1 VTLSVFSPPRPVQ
14 LRPAGGPP
22 LVLIAHGSR
31 DPRSA
36 STMRRL
42 ASRVR
47 ASWAGP
53 VSAAFLDFN
62 LPGVPSVLRGLA
74 PGASAP
80 SVVVPCLLTS
90 AHHGRVDV
98 PQVLA
103 DAGVPTRLTP
113 VLGPATPADE
123 PDPRLVAALRRR
135 LSELDASF
143 DALVLI
149 AAGTSYAAARST
161 VDAVAGSL
169 GRALDMP
176 CLVGYASASAPTPA
190 EAVAELR
197 RRGASRIAAA
207 SYFLAP
213 GRLYDVA
220 ATSARAA
227 GAVAVAGPLGPAD
240 EIVRLILA
248 RAQAPAQDLVDH
260 EVNVM
265 IDAVW

>member
-1 VTLSVFSPPRPVQ
+1 
-14 LRPAGGPP
+14 

-36 STMRRL
+36 STIRRL
-42 ASRVR
+42 AARVG
-47 ASWAGP
+47 ASWSGP

-62 LPGVPSVLRGLA
+62 LPAVPSVLRGLA
-74 PGASAP
+74 PGASGPAI
-80 SVVVPCLLTS
+80 VVPCLLTS
-90 AHHGRVDV
+90 AYHGRVDV

-113 VLGPATPADE
+113 VLGPDSPDE
-123 PDPRLVAALRRR
+123 RPDPRLVAALRRR
-135 LSELDASF
+135 LSELDSSF
-143 DALVLI
+143 DALVLV

-161 VDAVAGSL
+161 VEASARSL
-169 GRALDMP
+169 GQALDVP
-176 CLVGYASASAPTPA
+176 CRVGYASASAPTPA

-197 RRGASRIAAA
+197 RLGASRVAGA

-220 ATSARAA
+220 AASARAA

-240 EIVRLILA
+240 EIVRLVLA
-248 RAQAPAQDLVDH
+248 RARAALGA
-260 EVNVM
+260 
-265 IDAVW
+265 AV

>member
-1 VTLSVFSPPRPVQ
+1 VTLSVLASPRPAPPR
-14 LRPAGGPP
+14 RPGTPP

-36 STMRRL
+36 STIRRL
-42 ASRVR
+42 ASRVG
-47 ASWAGP
+47 AAWSGP

-62 LPGVPSVLRGLA
+62 LPGVVSVLRGLA
-74 PGASAP
+74 PGGAAP

-90 AHHGRVDV
+90 AYHGRVDV
-98 PQVLA
+98 PGVLT

-113 VLGPATPADE
+113 VLGPAAPGDE
-123 PDPRLVAALRRR
+123 PDPRLLAALRRR

-143 DALVLI
+143 DAVVLI

-161 VDAVAGSL
+161 VDASARSL
-169 GRALDMP
+169 GRSLGMP

-190 EAVAELR
+190 EAVAELH
-197 RRGASRIAAA
+197 RRGASRVAVA

-220 ATSARAA
+220 AASARAG

-240 EIVRLILA
+240 EIVTLVLA
-248 RAQAPAQDLVDH
+248 RARAAL
-260 EVNVM
+260 
-265 IDAVW
+265 

>member
-1 VTLSVFSPPRPVQ
+1 VTLTVAYSPRPATPR
-14 LRPAGGPP
+14 RPGAPP

-31 DPRSA
+31 DPRSS
-36 STMRRL
+36 STIRRL
-42 ASRVR
+42 ASRVG
-47 ASWAGP
+47 AAWSGP

-74 PGASAP
+74 PGASGP

-113 VLGPATPADE
+113 VLGPTSPDDE
-123 PDPRLVAALRRR
+123 PDPRLLAALGRR
-135 LSELDASF
+135 LSELDSSF

-161 VDAVAGSL
+161 VDVTARSL
-169 GRALDMP
+169 GRALDVP

-240 EIVRLILA
+240 EIVRLVLA
-248 RAQAPAQDLVDH
+248 RAAAPDRVDH
-260 EVNVM
+260 GPKSM
-265 IDAVW
+265 IGAI

>member
-1 VTLSVFSPPRPVQ
+1 VTLSVLSSPRLASPR
-14 LRPAGGPP
+14 RPGAPP

-36 STMRRL
+36 STIRRL
-42 ASRVR
+42 AARV
-47 ASWAGP
+47 AAAWSGP

-62 LPGVPSVLRGLA
+62 LPAVPSVLRGLA
-74 PGASAP
+74 AEASAP

-113 VLGPATPADE
+113 VLGPAAPGDE
-123 PDPRLVAALRRR
+123 PDARLVVGLGRR

-149 AAGTSYAAARST
+149 AAGTSHAAARST
-161 VDAVAGSL
+161 VDTTARSL
-169 GRALDMP
+169 GRALDVP

-190 EAVAELR
+190 EAVAELH
-197 RRGASRIAAA
+197 RRGASRVAAA

-213 GRLYDVA
+213 GRLYDIA
-220 ATSARAA
+220 AASARAA
-227 GAVAVAGPLGPAD
+227 GAVAVAGPLGPAE
-240 EIVRLILA
+240 EIVRLVLA
-248 RAQAPAQDLVDH
+248 RAQDRASDGAR
-260 EVNVM
+260 
-265 IDAVW
+265 